1 MVPNTKL
8 SHYVIFVSFLA
19 YWTNEVLTTDL
30 NDSTRHPIIGQLF
43 NDNESPNISTQEIL
57 SSKNSSQEISAPGLL
72 LLFFLLLNIA
82 HSFDIHYRQESGI
95 ICFNL

>member
-8 SHYVIFVSFLA
+8 SHYVILVSFMA
-19 YWTNEVLTTDL
+19 YCTNEVFTADL
-30 NDSTRHPIIGQLF
+30 NDSTRDPIIGQLF

-72 LLFFLLLNIA
+72 LFFLLNIA
-82 HSFDIHYRQESGI
+82 HSFDIHYRQEYGI

>member
-8 SHYVIFVSFLA
+8 SHYVILVSFLA
-19 YWTNEVLTTDL
+19 YWTNEVLSIGL
-30 NDSTRHPIIGQLF
+30 NDSIRHPIIGQLF

-72 LLFFLLLNIA
+72 LFFLLLNIA
-82 HSFDIHYRQESGI
+82 HSFDIHYRQESSKSVWLCG
-95 ICFNL
+95 